1 MVEAQA
7 RPRLF
12 SPGRMGRMEL
22 RNRVGM
28 APMGDGRAVPLEESG
43 REETVGADLLILARG
58 SMPEPTW
65 LELLRRKVPEVH
77 VVGDCVEPR
86 IIADALYEGAWAG
99 SRI

>member
-1 MVEAQA
+1 VEEGG
-7 RPRLF
+7 
-12 SPGRMGRMEL
+12 S
-22 RNRVGM
+22 
-28 APMGDGRAVPLEESG
+28 
-43 REETVGADLLILARG
+43 EETVGADLVILARG

-77 VVGDCVEPR
+77 AVGDCVEPR